1 MEAAAR
7 ERSVVAS
14 CDDWLSV
21 LQHRL
26 REPLFHPEGVA
37 RLRRLARRLPGDM
50 LTALEVRLASGIE
63 PIDLSLRIEKP
74 DQARRLAGLLS
85 APHLRSL
92 LSRWAVREEPLSPVH
107 SIWLELDLDR
117 EPEGLPL
124 PVVCAKLLPHL
135 PDGWLTGSLFPAL
148 HGRPLHPEQ
157 RRLVELCHESIPA
170 PAYLLYAFSLLSRG
184 GDTLRLEI
192 FGLDPAGIVD
202 YLGRVAPHTVP
213 WIESTVGLFEGVER
227 IHLSLDLGT
236 EVLPRIGIEGSFR
249 ATPGREPRW
258 RGLFDRLVER
268 ALCRPEERDAALAW
282 PGSETF
288 WTAPSVWPVHAGG
301 GFCFRKLS
309 HLKVICQPGHEP
321 EAKVYLLFGHLPSRP
336 PA

>member
-1 MEAAAR
+1 
-7 ERSVVAS
+7 
-14 CDDWLSV
+14 
-21 LQHRL
+21 
-26 REPLFHPEGVA
+26 
-37 RLRRLARRLPGDM
+37 M
-50 LTALEVRLASGIE
+50 LTALEVRLASRAE
-63 PIDLSLRIEKP
+63 PIDLSLRVETP
-74 DQARRLAGLLS
+74 AQALRLAGLL
-85 APHLRSL
+85 PTPQVRSL
-92 LSRWAVREEPLSPVH
+92 LSRWAAGDAALSPVH

-117 EPEGLPL
+117 EPEHLPA

-135 PDGWLTGSLFPAL
+135 PDGWLTGTLFPAL
-148 HGRPLHPEQ
+148 HGRPLPPEQ

-202 YLGRVAPHTVP
+202 YLGRVAPQMVP

-227 IHLSLDLGT
+227 IHLSQDLGT
-236 EVLPRIGIEGSFR
+236 EVLPRIGIEGSFSKP
-249 ATPGREPRW
+249 PGREPRW

-268 ALCRPEERDAALAW
+268 GLCRLEERDAALAW

-288 WTAPSVWPVHAGG
+288 WTAPAAWPVHAGG

-309 HLKVICQPGHEP
+309 HVKVICQSDRKP
-321 EAKVYLLFGHLPSRP
+321 EAKVYLLFGHLPPGP